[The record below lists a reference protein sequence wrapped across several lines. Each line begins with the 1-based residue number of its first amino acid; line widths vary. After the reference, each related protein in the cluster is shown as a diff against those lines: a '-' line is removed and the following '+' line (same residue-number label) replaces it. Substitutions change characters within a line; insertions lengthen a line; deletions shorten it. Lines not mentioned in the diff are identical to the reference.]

1 MKKSF
6 IILSL
11 IGMIGMI
18 SSFVGIFNSTTNYNL
33 ELSLW
38 LFMGFSGL
46 ACSVL
51 LVEKRI
57 TEKEM
62 KNKL

>member
-18 SSFVGIFNSTTNYNL
+18 SSFVGIFNSTTNDSL

-38 LFMGFSGL
+38 LFIGFSGL

-51 LVEKRI
+51 LVEKRN

-62 KNKL
+62 KNKI